1 MIRPIAALLLSLAV
15 YAADPA
21 LSQAPAQRML
31 AERIGR
37 AYAALALDPGNQDAR
52 RQLGDAIQRFER
64 QLAELRLASK
74 TQPALDENYALLD
87 QLWQDYKRL
96 VSASPSRDGA
106 AKLSELSEEV
116 AWIAQKGAQLAEQGG
131 SGASRAVQLAED
143 AATLSQR
150 LAKIYLLQALG
161 VNKGFLPKDLA
172 AARTEFEQI
181 SKQLKSLPGL
191 SQRLKDQIALMDSQW
206 FFFQQAIDE
215 LAKNHSDRQL
225 QRNVQTTSERI
236 HEVATGL
243 AASFARTA
251 AP

>member
-1 MIRPIAALLLSLAV
+1 MIRPLAALLLSFAI
-15 YAADPA
+15 YAAEPA
-21 LSQAPAQRML
+21 LAQAPAQQML
-31 AERIGR
+31 AERIAR
-37 AYAALALDPGNQDAR
+37 AYATLALEPGNADAK
-52 RQLGDAIQRFER
+52 RQLGDAVQRFER
-64 QLAELRLASK
+64 QLGELRQASKGQAELS
-74 TQPALDENYALLD
+74 ENYDLLN

-96 VSASPSRDGA
+96 VGAPPSRDGA
-106 AKLSELSEEV
+106 TKLSELSEEV
-116 AWIAQKGAQLAEQGG
+116 AWIAQKGAQLAEQQSGG
-131 SGASRAVQLAED
+131 AHRAVRLAED

-181 SKQLKSLPGL
+181 SKQLKALPGN
-191 SQRLKDQIALMDSQW
+191 SQSIKGQIALMDSQW

-215 LAKNHSDRQL
+215 LAANRSDRQL

-243 AASFARTA
+243 AASFAKT
-251 AP
+251 PG